1 MNHFALAAN
10 TIAVHKDGAFQASS
24 PKTFQG
30 RPSGRPFFLPPPYLA
45 FPFHGRIELA
55 DDESQVRKLQVANA
69 RPEDS
74 GRGLAHIPRA
84 LMAALGITEGDVIEI
99 LGKRVT
105 PARAVL
111 PYSEDEGLE
120 LLRIDGLQRA
130 NAGVGSG
137 DFVEVRRAESK
148 PATRVV
154 FAPAQENLRLQGS
167 GEALKRTFFARPLT
181 AGDTIATVGHQR
193 ADVPPNV
200 AQFVRAPA
208 YALQEIRLAVISTT
222 PRGIVHIDENTEVEL
237 RAEYT
242 EAADTRRADVT
253 YDDIGGMAATIDQ
266 LREMVELP
274 LRYPELFQRL
284 GVDPPKGVLLHGP
297 PGTGKTRLA
306 RAVANESDA
315 TFHLINGP
323 EIMGS
328 AYGESESRLRQV
340 FEEAAKTAPSI
351 VFIDEIDSIAPKRG
365 QVSGEAEK
373 RLVAQLLTLMDGL
386 EARANIVVIAAT
398 NRPEAIDEALRRP
411 GRFDREIVVG
421 VPDDRGRREILGIH
435 TRGMPLAENVDLN
448 ELART
453 TYGFVGAD
461 LAALTREAAIE
472 AVRRLMPQLNLED
485 RSIPPEVLDTLSVTR
500 EDFLEAI
507 KRVQPSAMREVM
519 VQAPQVRWEDVGG
532 LDDAQ
537 MRLKEGVELPLKDP
551 DAFRRLGIRPAKGFL
566 LYGPPGTGK
575 TLLAKAVAR
584 EAEANFIATKS
595 SDLLSKWY
603 GESEQQI
610 ARLFARARQVAPCVI
625 FIDELDSLVPSR
637 GGGMGEPQV
646 TERVVNTILSEMDGL
661 EELQSVVVIGATNRP
676 NLIDPALLRP
686 GRFDELIYVGV
697 PDKAGRERIL
707 RIQTEK
713 MPLADDVDIASLAE
727 RTERY
732 TGADLEDV
740 VRRAGLVALRQS
752 LETRQVTMAH
762 FDAALKDSRAT
773 VTPEMEDEYQ
783 AMSGR
788 LKQQASA
795 IQPIGFIAP
804 GMLRGHGPKGED

>member
-1 MNHFALAAN
+1 M
-10 TIAVHKDGAFQASS
+10 
-24 PKTFQG
+24 
-30 RPSGRPFFLPPPYLA
+30 
-45 FPFHGRIELA
+45 A
-55 DDESQVRKLQVANA
+55 DEEAQPIKLQVANA

-74 GRGLAHIPRA
+74 GRGLAHLPRA
-84 LMAALGITEGDVIEI
+84 LMARLGLTEGDVIEI
-99 LGKRVT
+99 VGKRAT
-105 PARAVL
+105 PALAVL
-111 PYSEDEGLE
+111 PYAEDEGLE

-137 DFVEVRRAESK
+137 DFVEVRKAASK

-154 FAPAQENLRLQGS
+154 FAPAQQNLRLQGS
-167 GEALKRTFFARPLT
+167 GEALKRVFFQRPLAQGDTVAT
-181 AGDTIATVGHQR
+181 AGQQR
-193 ADVPPNV
+193 ADIPPQV
-200 AQFVRAPA
+200 AQFLRAPA
-208 YALQEIRLAVISTT
+208 YALQEIRLTVVSAS
-222 PRGIVHIDENTEVEL
+222 PKGIVHIDENTEVEL
-237 RAEYT
+237 RPEYE
-242 EAADTRRADVT
+242 EASGDGRRADVT
-253 YDDIGGMAATIDQ
+253 YDDIGGMAGTIDQ

-315 TFHLINGP
+315 QFFLINGP

-328 AYGESESRLRQV
+328 AYGESEGRLRQV
-340 FEEAAKTAPSI
+340 FEEAAKAAPSI

-386 EARANIVVIAAT
+386 ESRANIVVIAAT
-398 NRPEAIDEALRRP
+398 NRPDAIDEALRRP

-421 VPDDRGRREILGIH
+421 VPDERGRREILGIH
-435 TRGMPLAENVDLN
+435 TRGMPLGDKVDLG

-453 TYGFVGAD
+453 TFGFVGAD
-461 LAALTREAAIE
+461 LSALAREAAIE
-472 AVRRLMPQLNLED
+472 AVRRIMPRLDLEKGT
-485 RSIPPEVLDTLSVTR
+485 IPPEVLDTLAVTR
-500 EDFLEAI
+500 EDFLEAL

-519 VQAPQVRWEDVGG
+519 VEAPRVRWEDVGG

-625 FIDELDSLVPSR
+625 FIDELDSLVPAR
-637 GGGMGEPQV
+637 GGGMGEPQA

-686 GRFDELIYVGV
+686 GRFDELVYVGV
-697 PDKAGRERIL
+697 PDAAGRERIL

-713 MPLADDVDIASLAE
+713 MPLASDVDLGAIAE
-727 RTERY
+727 QTERY

-752 LETRQVTMAH
+752 LQTREVTQAH
-762 FDAALKDSRAT
+762 FEEALADSRAT
-773 VTPEMEDEYQ
+773 VTPEMENEYQ

-795 IQPIGFIAP
+795 IQPLGFIAP
-804 GMLRGHGPKGED
+804 GMLQGRGPKGAD

>member
-1 MNHFALAAN
+1 M
-10 TIAVHKDGAFQASS
+10 
-24 PKTFQG
+24 
-30 RPSGRPFFLPPPYLA
+30 
-45 FPFHGRIELA
+45 A
-55 DDESQVRKLQVANA
+55 DDESRTRRLQVANA

-74 GRGLAHIPRA
+74 GRGLAHIPRS

-99 LGKRVT
+99 VGKRST

-137 DFVEVRRAESK
+137 DFVEVRRADSK

-154 FAPAQENLRLQGS
+154 FGPAQANLRLRGT
-167 GEALKRTFFARPLT
+167 GEALKRTFFTRPLT
-181 AGDTIATVGHQR
+181 SGDTIATVGHQR

-200 AQFVRAPA
+200 QQFVRAPA
-208 YALQEIRLAVISTT
+208 YALQEIRLTVLSTS
-222 PRGIVHIDENTEVEL
+222 PRGVVHIDENTEVEL
-237 RAEYT
+237 RTEYE
-242 EAADTRRADVT
+242 EAKESRRADVT
-253 YDDIGGMAATIDQ
+253 YDDIGGMAGTIDQ

-284 GVDPPKGVLLHGP
+284 GVDPPKGVILHGP

-315 TFHLINGP
+315 SFHLINGP

-328 AYGESESRLRQV
+328 AYGESEQRLRQV
-340 FEEAAKTAPSI
+340 FEEASKNAPSI

-365 QVSGEAEK
+365 QVTGEAEK

-435 TRGMPLAENVDLN
+435 TRGMPLGDDVDLP

-472 AVRRLMPQLNLED
+472 AVRRIMPRLNLEEGT
-485 RSIPPEVLDTLSVTR
+485 IPPEVLDTLSVTR
-500 EDFLEAI
+500 DDFLEAL

-519 VQAPQVRWEDVGG
+519 VQAPTVRWEDVGG

-625 FIDELDSLVPSR
+625 FIDELDSLVPAR
-637 GGGMGEPQV
+637 GGSMGEPQV
-646 TERVVNTILSEMDGL
+646 TERVVNTILAEMDGL

-686 GRFDELIYVGV
+686 GRFDELVYVGV

-707 RIQTEK
+707 RIQTDK
-713 MPLADDVDIASLAE
+713 MPLAADVDLGSIAE
-727 RTERY
+727 QTQRY

-752 LETRQVTMAH
+752 LETREVTMAH
-762 FDAALKDSRAT
+762 FEAALKDSRAT
-773 VTPEMEDEYQ
+773 VTPEMESDYE
-783 AMSGR
+783 AMQGK

-804 GMLRGHGPKGED
+804 GMLEGRGPKG

>member
-1 MNHFALAAN
+1 M
-10 TIAVHKDGAFQASS
+10 
-24 PKTFQG
+24 
-30 RPSGRPFFLPPPYLA
+30 
-45 FPFHGRIELA
+45 A
-55 DDESQVRKLQVANA
+55 DDESRKRRLQVANA

-74 GRGLAHIPRA
+74 GRGLAHIPRS

-99 LGKRVT
+99 VGKRTT

-137 DFVEVRRAESK
+137 DFVEVRRADSK
-148 PATRVV
+148 PAIRVV
-154 FAPAQENLRLQGS
+154 FGPAQANLRLRGT
-167 GEALKRTFFARPLT
+167 GEALKRTFFTRPLT

-200 AQFVRAPA
+200 QQFVRAPA
-208 YALQEIRLAVISTT
+208 YALQEIRLTVLSTV
-222 PRGIVHIDENTEVEL
+222 PRGVVHIDENTEVEL
-237 RAEYT
+237 RTEYE
-242 EAADTRRADVT
+242 EAKESRRADVT
-253 YDDIGGMAATIDQ
+253 YDDIGGMAGTIDQ

-284 GVDPPKGVLLHGP
+284 GVDPPKGVILHGP

-315 TFHLINGP
+315 SFHLINGP

-328 AYGESESRLRQV
+328 AYGESEQRLRQV
-340 FEEAAKTAPSI
+340 FEEASKNAPSI

-365 QVSGEAEK
+365 QVTGEAEK

-435 TRGMPLAENVDLN
+435 TRGMPLAEDVDLA

-472 AVRRLMPQLNLED
+472 AVRRIMPRLNLEEGT
-485 RSIPPEVLDTLSVTR
+485 IPPEVLDTLSVTR
-500 EDFLEAI
+500 DDFLEAL

-519 VQAPQVRWEDVGG
+519 VQAPTVRWEDVGG

-625 FIDELDSLVPSR
+625 FIDELDSLVPAR
-637 GGGMGEPQV
+637 GGAMGEPQV
-646 TERVVNTILSEMDGL
+646 TERVVNTILAEMDGL

-686 GRFDELIYVGV
+686 GRFDELVYVGV

-713 MPLADDVDIASLAE
+713 MPLGSDVDLGSIAE
-727 RTERY
+727 QTERY

-752 LETRQVTMAH
+752 LATREVTMAH
-762 FDAALKDSRAT
+762 FEEALKDSRAT
-773 VTPEMEDEYQ
+773 VTPEMESDYA
-783 AMSGR
+783 AMQGK
-788 LKQQASA
+788 LKQQASS

-804 GMLRGHGPKGED
+804 GMLEGRGPKG

>member
-1 MNHFALAAN
+1 M
-10 TIAVHKDGAFQASS
+10 
-24 PKTFQG
+24 
-30 RPSGRPFFLPPPYLA
+30 
-45 FPFHGRIELA
+45 A
-55 DDESQVRKLQVANA
+55 DSDAPTRKIQVANS

-74 GRGLAHIPRA
+74 GRGLAHLPRN
-84 LMAALGITEGDVIEI
+84 LMAALGITEGDVVEI
-99 LGKRVT
+99 VGKQAT
-105 PARAVL
+105 PARAVA
-111 PYSEDEGLE
+111 PYPEDEGLD

-137 DFVEVRRAESK
+137 DFVEVRRVDSK

-167 GEALKRTFFARPLT
+167 AQALKRTFFNRPLCQGDVVAT
-181 AGDTIATVGHQR
+181 AGQQR
-193 ADVPPNV
+193 VTNMPPGV
-200 AQFVRAPA
+200 AQFMNAPA
-208 YALQEIRLAVISTT
+208 YALQEIRLAVVAAS
-222 PRGIVHIDENTEVEL
+222 PKGVVHIDENTEVEL
-237 RAEYT
+237 RPEYEEPR
-242 EAADTRRADVT
+242 EARRADVT
-253 YDDIGGMAATIDQ
+253 YDDIGGMGATIDQ

-274 LRYPELFQRL
+274 LRYPELFERL
-284 GVDPPKGVLLHGP
+284 GVEPPKGVLLHGP

-315 TFHLINGP
+315 QFFLINGP

-328 AYGESESRLRQV
+328 AYGESEQRLREI
-340 FEEAAKTAPSI
+340 FEEATKSAPSI
-351 VFIDEIDSIAPKRG
+351 VFIDEIDSIAPKRDRV
-365 QVSGEAEK
+365 QGEAEK

-386 EARANIVVIAAT
+386 ESRANLVIIAAT

-421 VPDDRGRREILGIH
+421 VPDERGRREILGIH
-435 TRGMPLAENVDLN
+435 TRGMPLGDKVDLA

-453 TYGFVGAD
+453 TFGFVGAD

-472 AVRRLMPQLNLED
+472 AVRRIMPRLNLEE
-485 RSIPPEVLDTLSVTR
+485 RTIPAEVLDTLSVTR
-500 EDFLEAI
+500 EDFLEAL

-519 VQAPQVRWEDVGG
+519 VQAPSVRWEDVGG
-532 LDDAQ
+532 LDTAQ
-537 MRLKEGVELPLKDP
+537 MKLKEGVELPLKDP

-610 ARLFARARQVAPCVI
+610 TRLFARARQVAPTVI
-625 FIDELDSLVPSR
+625 FIDELDSLVPAR
-637 GGGMGEPQV
+637 GGGLGEPQV
-646 TERVVNTILSEMDGL
+646 TERVVNTILAEMDGL

-676 NLIDPALLRP
+676 NLVDPALLRP

-697 PDKAGRERIL
+697 PDKAGRRRIL
-707 RIQTEK
+707 GIQTAK
-713 MPLADDVDIASLAE
+713 MPLAPDVDLDDVAA
-727 RTERY
+727 RTDRF
-732 TGADLEDV
+732 TGADLGDV
-740 VRRAGLVALRQS
+740 VRRAGLIALRRS
-752 LETRQVTMAH
+752 LSAAQVDMAA
-762 FDAALKDSRAT
+762 FDEALTEARAS
-773 VTPEMEDEYQ
+773 VTPEMERDYEQ
-783 AMSGR
+783 IAAK
-788 LKQQASA
+788 LKQDAAA

-804 GMLRGHGPKGED
+804 GMLTSTEGKQR

>member
-1 MNHFALAAN
+1 MADEE
-10 TIAVHKDGAFQASS
+10 TQ
-24 PKTFQG
+24 
-30 RPSGRPFFLPPPYLA
+30 PF
-45 FPFHGRIELA
+45 R
-55 DDESQVRKLQVANA
+55 LQVANA

-74 GRGLAHIPRA
+74 GRGLAHLPRA
-84 LMAALGITEGDVIEI
+84 LMARLELAEGDVIEI
-99 LGKRVT
+99 VGKRAT
-105 PARAVL
+105 PALAVL
-111 PYSEDEGLE
+111 PYAEDEGLE
-120 LLRIDGLQRA
+120 ILRIDGLQRA

-137 DFVEVRRAESK
+137 DFVEVRKAASK

-154 FAPAQENLRLQGS
+154 FAPAQQNLRLQGS
-167 GEALKRTFFARPLT
+167 GEALKRVFFQRPLAQGDVVAT
-181 AGDTIATVGHQR
+181 AGQQR
-193 ADVPPNV
+193 ADIPPQV
-200 AQFVRAPA
+200 AQFLRAPA
-208 YALQEIRLAVISTT
+208 YALQEIRLTVVSAS
-222 PRGIVHIDENTEVEL
+222 PKGIVHIDENTEVEL
-237 RAEYT
+237 RPEFE
-242 EAADTRRADVT
+242 EAAGDGRRADVT
-253 YDDIGGMAATIDQ
+253 YDDIGGMAGTIDQ

-315 TFHLINGP
+315 QFFLINGP

-328 AYGESESRLRQV
+328 AYGESEGRLRQV
-340 FEEAAKTAPSI
+340 FEEAAKAAPSI

-386 EARANIVVIAAT
+386 ESRANIVVIAAT
-398 NRPEAIDEALRRP
+398 NRPDAIDEALRRP
-411 GRFDREIVVG
+411 GRFDREIIVG
-421 VPDDRGRREILGIH
+421 VPDERGRREILGIH
-435 TRGMPLAENVDLN
+435 TRGMPLGDKVDLG

-461 LAALTREAAIE
+461 LSALAREAAIE
-472 AVRRLMPQLNLED
+472 AVRRIMPKLNLAEGT
-485 RSIPPEVLDTLSVTR
+485 IPHEVLDTLSVTR
-500 EDFLEAI
+500 EDFLEAL

-519 VQAPQVRWEDVGG
+519 VEAPRVRWEDVGG

-537 MRLKEGVELPLKDP
+537 MRLREGVELPLKDP

-610 ARLFARARQVAPCVI
+610 ARLFARARQVAPCVL
-625 FIDELDSLVPSR
+625 FIDELDSLVPAR
-637 GGGMGEPQV
+637 GGGLGEPQA

-697 PDKAGRERIL
+697 PDAAGRERIL
-707 RIQTEK
+707 KIQTER
-713 MPLADDVDIASLAE
+713 MPLAADVDLQSVAGQ
-727 RTERY
+727 TERY

-740 VRRAGLVALRQS
+740 VRRAGLIALRQS
-752 LETRQVTMAH
+752 LDTREVTMAH
-762 FDAALKDSRAT
+762 FDEALADSRAT
-773 VTPEMEDEYQ
+773 VTPEMEEEYQ

-804 GMLRGHGPKGED
+804 GMLRGHGPKGAD

>member
-1 MNHFALAAN
+1 M
-10 TIAVHKDGAFQASS
+10 
-24 PKTFQG
+24 
-30 RPSGRPFFLPPPYLA
+30 
-45 FPFHGRIELA
+45 A
-55 DDESQVRKLQVANA
+55 DDESRNRRLQVANA

-74 GRGLAHIPRA
+74 GRGLAHIPRS

-99 LGKRVT
+99 LGKRST

-137 DFVEVRRAESK
+137 DFVEVRRVDSK

-154 FAPAQENLRLQGS
+154 FGPAQANLRLRGT
-167 GEALKRTFFARPLT
+167 GEALKRTFFTRPLT

-200 AQFVRAPA
+200 QQFVRAPA
-208 YALQEIRLAVISTT
+208 YALQEIRLTVLSTS
-222 PRGIVHIDENTEVEL
+222 PRGVVHIDENTEVEL
-237 RAEYT
+237 RTEYE
-242 EAADTRRADVT
+242 EAKESRRADVT
-253 YDDIGGMAATIDQ
+253 YDDIGGMAGTIDQ

-284 GVDPPKGVLLHGP
+284 GVDPPKGVILHGP

-315 TFHLINGP
+315 SFHLINGP

-328 AYGESESRLRQV
+328 AYGESEQRLRQV
-340 FEEAAKTAPSI
+340 FEEASKNAPSI

-365 QVSGEAEK
+365 QVTGEAEK

-435 TRGMPLAENVDLN
+435 TRGMPLGDTVDLA

-472 AVRRLMPQLNLED
+472 AVRRIMPRLNLEEGT
-485 RSIPPEVLDTLSVTR
+485 IPPEVLDTLSVTR
-500 EDFLEAI
+500 DDFLEAL

-519 VQAPQVRWEDVGG
+519 VQAPTVRWEDVGG

-625 FIDELDSLVPSR
+625 FIDELDSLVPAR
-637 GGGMGEPQV
+637 GGSMGEPQV
-646 TERVVNTILSEMDGL
+646 TERVVNTILAEMDGL

-686 GRFDELIYVGV
+686 GRFDELVYVGV

-713 MPLADDVDIASLAE
+713 MPLASDVDLGAIAE
-727 RTERY
+727 QTQRY

-752 LETRQVTMAH
+752 LATRQVSMAH
-762 FDAALKDSRAT
+762 FEEALKDSRAT
-773 VTPEMEDEYQ
+773 VTPEMESDYA
-783 AMSGR
+783 AMQGK
-788 LKQQASA
+788 LKQQASS

-804 GMLRGHGPKGED
+804 GMLEGRGPKG

>member
-1 MNHFALAAN
+1 MADA
-10 TIAVHKDGAFQASS
+10 DGGE
-24 PKTFQG
+24 T
-30 RPSGRPFFLPPPYLA
+30 R
-45 FPFHGRIELA
+45 RI
-55 DDESQVRKLQVANA
+55 QVANS

-74 GRGLAHIPRA
+74 GRGLAHVPRA
-84 LMAALGITEGDVIEI
+84 LMAALGITEGDVIEVV
-99 LGKRVT
+99 GKQSA

-111 PYSEDEGLE
+111 PYPEDEGLD

-137 DFVEVRRAESK
+137 DFVEVRAAQSK
-148 PATRVV
+148 PAARVV
-154 FAPAQENLRLQGS
+154 FAPAQQNLRLQGS
-167 GEALKRTFFARPLT
+167 AQALRRTFVGRPLAQGNVVAT
-181 AGDTIATVGHQR
+181 AGHQR
-193 ADVPPNV
+193 VGNLPPGVQRYMN
-200 AQFVRAPA
+200 APA
-208 YALQEIRLAVISTT
+208 YALQEIRLLVVATA
-222 PRGIVHIDENTEVEL
+222 PKGIVHIDENTEIEL
-237 RAEYT
+237 RPEYEEP
-242 EAADTRRADVT
+242 EAARRADVT
-253 YDDIGGMAATIDQ
+253 YDDLGGMAGTIDQ

-284 GVDPPKGVLLHGP
+284 GVDPPKGLLLYGP

-315 TFHLINGP
+315 QFFLINGP

-328 AYGESESRLRQV
+328 AYGESEGRLRSV
-340 FEEAAKTAPSI
+340 FEEATKNAPSI

-365 QVSGEAEK
+365 QVTGEAEK

-386 EARANIVVIAAT
+386 EARANLVVIAAT

-421 VPDDRGRREILGIH
+421 VPDERGRREILGIH
-435 TRGMPLAENVDLN
+435 TRGMPLGDKVDLG

-461 LAALTREAAIE
+461 LAALAREAAIE
-472 AVRRLMPQLNLED
+472 AVRRIMPQLNLEE
-485 RSIPPEVLDTLSVTR
+485 RTIPPEVLDQLSVTR
-500 EDFLEAI
+500 EDFLGAL

-519 VQAPQVRWEDVGG
+519 VEAPRVRWEDVGG

-610 ARLFARARQVAPCVI
+610 ARLFQRARQVAPCIV
-625 FIDELDSLVPSR
+625 FIDELDSLVPAR

-646 TERVVNTILSEMDGL
+646 TERVVNTILAEMDGL

-676 NLIDPALLRP
+676 NLVDPALLRP
-686 GRFDELIYVGV
+686 GRFDELIYVGL
-697 PDKAGRERIL
+697 PDEAGRRRIL
-707 RIQTEK
+707 GIQTGR
-713 MPLADDVDIASLAE
+713 MPLGPDVDLDTVARRAE
-727 RTERY
+727 RF
-732 TGADLEDV
+732 TGADLEDL
-740 VRRAGLVALRQS
+740 VRRAGLVTLRRG
-752 LETRQVTMAH
+752 TGAATVDMAA
-762 FDAALKDSRAT
+762 FEAALAEARAS
-773 VTPEMEDEYQ
+773 VTPGAE
-783 AMSGR
+783 A
-788 LKQQASA
+788 
-795 IQPIGFIAP
+795 
-804 GMLRGHGPKGED
+804 